1 MENQYQEIEINDN
14 QKSSPRPKK
23 RRWLSWLFLFVLMFA
38 VGVGI
43 LFYKTGFTFSQINI
57 NNQDFNGLLPV
68 SESQPLPSKDPARLN
83 ILLLGYR
90 GEGDSNGGLLT
101 DSIMIVSIKK
111 STGQVAL
118 ISIPRDLY
126 VEMPKTNAKL
136 NYKPIREKINF
147 AFALGEE
154 VKRGAGPIFSKNA
167 VSKVTGLYIDNVIAV
182 NFNAFREIVDLLGG
196 IDIYLDKPF
205 TENEQF
211 SGEFLIDLPAGKNH
225 LNSSSTLY
233 FVRSR
238 YTTSDF
244 DRARRQQLVL
254 MAIRDK
260 ALSLGV
266 LGNPVKIYQIL
277 DSIGRNIRTDVGIDE
292 AKGLLD
298 FARNIDQ
305 KEVIHKVF
313 DTTPAG
319 LLYSSKSDIGAYIL
333 LPVGDNYSKIQEAVK
348 NIFE

>member
-1 MENQYQEIEINDN
+1 MENQYQETEFNNN
-14 QKSSPRPKK
+14 QGGLARPSK
-23 RRWLSWLFLFVLMFA
+23 RRWLFLFILMFA
-38 VGVGI
+38 AGVSI
-43 LFYKTGFTFSQINI
+43 LFYKTGFTFSQMSIDDR
-57 NNQDFNGLLPV
+57 DFAGLLPV
-68 SESQPLPSKDPARLN
+68 GESDPLPSKDPGRLN

-90 GEGDSNGGLLT
+90 GEHDQNGGLLT
-101 DSIMIVSIKK
+101 DSIMLVSVKK
-111 STGQVAL
+111 ATGQVAL
-118 ISIPRDLY
+118 ISIPRDLF

-136 NYKPIREKINF
+136 NYKPAKEKINF

-154 VKRGAGPIFSKNA
+154 VKRGAGPIFSKDV
-167 VSKVTGLYIDNVIAV
+167 VSKVTGIYIDHVVAV

-196 IDIYLDKPF
+196 IDVYLDKPF

-211 SGEFLIDLPAGKNH
+211 LGEFLIDLPTGKNH
-225 LNSSSTLY
+225 LNSSTTLY

-244 DRARRQQLVL
+244 DRARRQQMVL

-277 DSIGRNIRTDVGIDE
+277 DAIGRNVRTDIGFNE
-292 AKGLLD
+292 AKDLLD
-298 FARNIDQ
+298 FAGSTDQ
-305 KEVIHKVF
+305 KKVIHKVF
-313 DTTPAG
+313 DTTPEG
-319 LLYSSKSDIGAYIL
+319 LLYASQSEAGAYIL
-333 LPVGDNYSKIQEAVK
+333 LPVGDNYSKIREAVK